1 MLIRPAHLVGLE
13 TGRYMKIMSPW
24 LWAPVIAITGLVS
37 GYLFNR
43 NAVYERKNRELL
55 LQNDSILSVNLD
67 MANELNKF
75 KKASCTTAGEPNRV
89 KPVKK

>member
-1 MLIRPAHLVGLE
+1 MGLE

-24 LWAPVIAITGLVS
+24 LWVPVISITGLCTII
-37 GYLFNR
+37 GYLFNQ
-43 NAVYERKNRELL
+43 NAVYARKNRQLL

-67 MANELNKF
+67 MANELNKL
-75 KKASCTTAGEPNRV
+75 KKASYTTAGELNRV